1 MADPENRRTDGAPP
15 NHIHIETKKTN
26 WLAWIAL
33 IAGVLALLFALSRCG
48 RDDAQVATTDTT
60 TNTSIANEQVVA
72 ATPGAPQ
79 STVLASTTGLG
90 AYLAGTEAVP
100 RRFAF
105 DTLKFDTAKSD
116 IRPADQ
122 ASVDDVA
129 TVLNK
134 YPTARVRIA
143 GYADARGPDAAN
155 VALGK
160 ARADSVKAA
169 LVAKGVDGGR
179 IETASGGETDPVDTN
194 ATAPGQAEN
203 RRTEIAVTSR

>member
-15 NHIHIETKKTN
+15 NHIHIATKKTN

-48 RDDAQVATTDTT
+48 RDDAQVATTDTA
-60 TNTSIANEQVVA
+60 NTSVTNEQVVA

-105 DTLKFDTAKSD
+105 DTLKFDTAKSN
-116 IRPADQ
+116 IRSVDQ

-169 LVAKGVDGGR
+169 LVAKGVDAGR
-179 IETASGGETDPVDTN
+179 IETASGGESDPVDTN

>member
-1 MADPENRRTDGAPP
+1 MADPEDRRTDGAPP
-15 NHIHIETKKTN
+15 NHIHIETAKTN

-33 IAGVLALLFALSRCG
+33 IAGVLALLFALSRCD
-48 RDDAQVATTDTT
+48 RDDAQTTV
-60 TNTSIANEQVVA
+60 TNTSTANEEVVA

-90 AYLAGTEAVP
+90 AYLAGDEAVP

-116 IRPADQ
+116 LRPADQ
-122 ASVDDVA
+122 SAVDQVA
-129 TVLNK
+129 TVLK
-134 YPTARVRIA
+134 DYSTTRVRIA

-169 LVAKGVDGGR
+169 LVARGVDAGR
-179 IETASGGETDPVDTN
+179 IDTASGGEGDPVDTN
-194 ATAPGQAEN
+194 ATGAGQAEN

>member
-1 MADPENRRTDGAPP
+1 MADPEDRRTDGAPP

-33 IAGVLALLFALSRCG
+33 IAGVLALLFALSRCD
-48 RDDAQVATTDTT
+48 RDDAQTTV
-60 TNTSIANEQVVA
+60 TNTSTANEEVVA

-90 AYLAGTEAVP
+90 AYLAGDEAVP

-116 IRPADQ
+116 LRPADQ
-122 ASVDDVA
+122 SAVDQVA
-129 TVLNK
+129 TVLK
-134 YPTARVRIA
+134 DYSTTRVRIA

-169 LVAKGVDGGR
+169 LVARGIDAGR
-179 IETASGGETDPVDTN
+179 IDTASGGEGDPVDTN
-194 ATAPGQAEN
+194 ATGPGQAEN

>member
-1 MADPENRRTDGAPP
+1 MADPEDRRTDGAPP

-33 IAGVLALLFALSRCG
+33 IAGVLALLFALSRCD
-48 RDDAQVATTDTT
+48 RDDAQTTV
-60 TNTSIANEQVVA
+60 TNTSTANEEVVA

-90 AYLAGTEAVP
+90 AYLAGDEAVP

-116 IRPADQ
+116 LRLADQ
-122 ASVDDVA
+122 SAVDQVA
-129 TVLNK
+129 TVLK
-134 YPTARVRIA
+134 DYSTTRVRIA

-169 LVAKGVDGGR
+169 LVARGVDAGR
-179 IETASGGETDPVDTN
+179 IDTASGGEGDPVDTN
-194 ATAPGQAEN
+194 ATGSGQAEN